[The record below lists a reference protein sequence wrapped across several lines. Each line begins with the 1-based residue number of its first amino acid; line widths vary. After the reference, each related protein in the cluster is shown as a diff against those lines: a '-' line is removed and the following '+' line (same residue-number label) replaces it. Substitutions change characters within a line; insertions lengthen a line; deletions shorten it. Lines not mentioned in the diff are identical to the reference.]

1 MLGEGRGGMIDF
13 SKYREQLTNIM
24 WHGKTPE
31 TVPGEKGEPAGPPPD
46 SVLEEARAMYEASK
60 QRLAAEK
67 N

>member
-24 WHGKTPE
+24 WHGRTPE
-31 TVPGEKGEPAGPPPD
+31 SAPGEPAGPPPD